1 LNTLDDEYLA
11 DVVGGA
17 ILGVSAVD
25 AIVRERREHRESSES
40 RKPFSVSP
48 RVGGCQH
55 ALGITVSRDF

>member
-25 AIVRERREHRESSES
+25 AIVRERREHRESS
-40 RKPFSVSP
+40 
-48 RVGGCQH
+48 
-55 ALGITVSRDF
+55 